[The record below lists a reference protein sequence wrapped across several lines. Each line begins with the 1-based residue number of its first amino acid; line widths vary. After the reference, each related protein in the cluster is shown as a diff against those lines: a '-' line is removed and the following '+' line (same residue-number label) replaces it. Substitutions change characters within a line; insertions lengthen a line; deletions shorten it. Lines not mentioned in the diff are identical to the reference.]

1 MRGLKKSQDGTF
13 EQNGN
18 KQNKTTCCKDTK
30 LNFEIIAAGE
40 RPLCLS
46 VSAALIPVLFSA

>member
-30 LNFEIIAAGE
+30 LNFEIIAACK
-40 RPLCLS
+40 RPLCLKKC
-46 VSAALIPVLFSA
+46 AALNPVLFSA

>member
-18 KQNKTTCCKDTK
+18 KQNKTCGKDTK
-30 LNFEIIAAGE
+30 LNFEIIAACK
-40 RPLCLS
+40 RPLCLKKC
-46 VSAALIPVLFSA
+46 AALNPVLFSA

>member
-18 KQNKTTCCKDTK
+18 KQNKTTCGKDTK
-30 LNFEIIAAGE
+30 LNFEIIAACK
-40 RPLCLS
+40 RPLCLKKC
-46 VSAALIPVLFSA
+46 AALNPVLFSD